1 MVVVRQHIA
10 TATLLILVAAE
21 VAYAALPGAPA
32 KCTAAVIRGIDWGA
46 GSNSFGV
53 SGHKHIE
60 RFSER
65 PYMKHQDINVQRLT
79 AVCCLCTR
87 SWTALSM

>member
-1 MVVVRQHIA
+1 MAVVRQHIA
-10 TATLLILVAAE
+10 TATLLILVAAQL
-21 VAYAALPGAPA
+21 AYGALPGAPP
-32 KCTAAVIRGIDWGA
+32 KCTAAVRQGIDWGA

-65 PYMKHQDINVQRLT
+65 AYVKHQDINVQQLT